1 MSDTSRTEIIEFRI
15 QALAPNV
22 SEDEVRRLLDEAV
35 AEAVAETE
43 GVEEARAELRGAF
56 AGVGETVVVVLLFL
70 AKAAAAAV
78 AGAAGKHFYEAALKP
93 RLQKKNLLPSADAA
107 VTERDAP
114 K

>member
-1 MSDTSRTEIIEFRI
+1 MADTSRTEIIEFRI

-35 AEAVAETE
+35 AEAVGEAE
-43 GVEEARAELRGAF
+43 GVEEARAEMPGAF
-56 AGVGETVVVVLLFL
+56 AGVGETVVVVLVLL
-70 AKAAAAAV
+70 GKAAAAGA
-78 AGAAGKHFYEAALKP
+78 AGAAGKHFYEAVLKP

-107 VTERDAP
+107 VTEGDAR